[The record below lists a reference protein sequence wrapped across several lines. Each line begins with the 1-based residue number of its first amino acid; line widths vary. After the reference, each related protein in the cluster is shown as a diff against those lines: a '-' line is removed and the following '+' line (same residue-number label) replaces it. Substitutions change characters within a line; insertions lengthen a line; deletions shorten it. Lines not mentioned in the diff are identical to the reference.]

1 MSSPD
6 SAAVYRSVLERL
18 TGLASTL
25 DAGQLATVVPTCPAW
40 TVQDVYAHLTGL
52 ADDILRGKVAYPVEH
67 AATAAQV
74 DMRRGRAIG
83 EIVAEWR
90 SYAPALEEV
99 ITALGRVGG
108 VVAGDAWTHDQD
120 IHNALGIVSGRTGE
134 GVDLMLL
141 GAWRLKRTLREAGVP
156 PLRVISGDVDWVLGD
171 TDPAATLRI
180 DPYELARALLG
191 RRSVAQMRSYDW
203 EGDPSPYLAFIPS
216 FPPPDTDI
224 VE

>member
-6 SAAVYRSVLERL
+6 PAAVYRSVLERL
-18 TGLASTL
+18 AALATTL
-25 DAGQLATVVPTCPAW
+25 DGEQLATVVPTCPEW

-52 ADDILRGKVAYPVEH
+52 ADDILRGKVAYPVED
-67 AATAAQV
+67 ATTAAQV
-74 DMRRGRAIG
+74 DARRGRTIG
-83 EIVAEWR
+83 EIVGEWR

-108 VVAGDAWTHDQD
+108 FIAGDAWTHDQD
-120 IHNALGIVSGRTGE
+120 IHNALGVASGRTGE

-141 GAWRLKRTLREAGVP
+141 GAWRMKRTLRDAGVP

-171 TDPAATLRI
+171 SAPAATLRVE
-180 DPYELARALLG
+180 PYELARALLG
-191 RRSVAQMRSYDW
+191 RRSLAQMQAYDW
-203 EGDPSPYLAFIPS
+203 EGDPTPYLAFIPN
-216 FPPPDTDI
+216 FPPPTTDI